1 MTAARSGEP
10 GAYDRTGSFV
20 GGGTRRFPLNA
31 VIDPM
36 DGIGW
41 SVALAAFVSAALV
54 RAPRGG
60 FTAGADIIRRG
71 EGSDPQITRIF
82 KIPEARKRSN
92 MKQSFVDSLSGSGMS
107 SAKFVAPLLFV
118 LAAGCES
125 SPIEWRGLAERLAV
139 DPTSDETASA
149 DVARLVFDPTGAPAL
164 GGVARHAPSPAAG
177 DPLACEGSVRTAA
190 AAGTEVYGVWWS
202 RRGDGTAVLRAA
214 RSDDAGLTWSS
225 PVAVDTTDRWAVACA
240 RPAPAIVADSISKYV
255 HVTYFLHGP
264 DGPGVFFSHSM
275 DRGALFHAP
284 VPILYGERPA
294 ETAVAAADSVV
305 VVAFE
310 DPNSKRPQVA
320 LAVSRSWGH
329 MFARER
335 PRASSLESPAARP
348 LIALRDSLVAV
359 AWRGPDRSLVARVG
373 TLARP

>member
-1 MTAARSGEP
+1 MK
-10 GAYDRTGSFV
+10 V
-20 GGGTRRFPLNA
+20 L
-31 VIDPM
+31 
-36 DGIGW
+36 
-41 SVALAAFVSAALV
+41 LAAV
-54 RAPRGG
+54 
-60 FTAGADIIRRG
+60 
-71 EGSDPQITRIF
+71 
-82 KIPEARKRSN
+82 
-92 MKQSFVDSLSGSGMS
+92 
-107 SAKFVAPLLFV
+107 LLV
-118 LAAGCES
+118 LATACEPA
-125 SPIEWRGLAERLAV
+125 PIEWRGLAERLAV
-139 DPTSDETASA
+139 DPASDEMASA
-149 DVARLVFDPTGAPAL
+149 DVARLVFHPTGAPAL
-164 GGVARHAPSPAAG
+164 EGVARPAPSPAAG

-190 AAGTEVYGVWWS
+190 SAGTEVYGVWWS

-214 RSDDAGLTWSS
+214 RSDDAGLTWSA

-329 MFARER
+329 IFARER

-359 AWRGPDRSLVARVG
+359 AWRGPDRSVVARVG